1 LAALFFNREMQ
12 MSEEKQLRVTTPEE
26 YAEILKGRGE
36 LVRLPSGLVV
46 RARRA
51 SMEGMALKGGL
62 PMSLLRA
69 SGSLKAMTEN
79 VSLTPE
85 QEEEANQGLVFFRE
99 LVRKNCLEPLIVYN
113 DERMVVWQ
121 WPNGTRLEI
130 EDDDFEVLAAWVR
143 GEEIDEVD
151 SFRER
156 TGRAAPVAQSDSK
169 TLQPEP
175 VAVIAEQP
183 A

>member
-1 LAALFFNREMQ
+1 
-12 MSEEKQLRVTTPEE
+12 MSMIEEKELRVTTPEE
-26 YAEILKGRGE
+26 YARIVKSRAE
-36 LVRLPSGLVV
+36 LVPLPSGLVV

-51 SMEGMALKGGL
+51 RMEGMALKGGV

-69 SGSLKAMTEN
+69 AGSMKAVMEN
-79 VSLTPE
+79 PNPTQE
-85 QEEEANQGLVFFRE
+85 QIEETNQGLIFFRE
-99 LVRKNCLEPLIVYN
+99 LVRKNCLEPLIVY
-113 DERMVVWQ
+113 DDQAVVVWQ
-121 WPNGTRLEI
+121 WSDGTRLEI

-143 GEEIDEVD
+143 GEEVDQID

-156 TGRAAPVAQSDSK
+156 TASRASADQPECE

-175 VAVIAEQP
+175 VAIAEGQP